1 MRLSAGMFGALSRR
15 CSLLFAISL
24 TLSWVPAA
32 DAQNST
38 GRVIGTVTD
47 AQGAVV
53 AKAKVTVTNSG
64 TNVHWETETAADGT
78 YQILDLPIGDYTV
91 TVELAGFTKVVTQPQ
106 ALTINQSLRIDVALK
121 VGSINETIEVQ
132 SESTQVETVNPTVGG
147 TVTGAPI
154 QDLPLNGRN
163 VLDLALTQPGVTP
176 AQPNT
181 AGAAVGVPSGAY
193 IIAGGRDNA
202 VTYLLDGGDNTSVTY
217 GVPVVNPNPDMVA
230 EFRILDNNYTAEFG
244 RSAGGVISVVTKSG
258 TNQLHG
264 SVFDYLRNDGLDA
277 NTYFNKNNSDPALN
291 NPRPILKR
299 NQFGATLG
307 GPIIRDRAFFFF
319 GYQGQRQNS
328 VTVGSVLPVYT
339 PAELMG
345 NFSQAANGGPDPGV
359 ACFLAG
365 TQPSGPLAISNCNSG
380 ANPTTGALIP
390 ALPHPYFQ
398 PDPSLAAQAIMDP
411 TTIDPVAQAYI
422 SNNLIPTSARG
433 LLTPNG
439 KAYDNNDEYTLKLD
453 DNASEKDHFT
463 LTLDKFHN
471 PQEYPFVPNLAPN
484 IPGFPGLD
492 TFSDYF
498 GSVAYAR
505 LFSTVT
511 INEFHITA
519 QRNDNRL
526 NYPGI
531 SLPGP
536 SQLGAAITP
545 DQTTGPPQL
554 LFNGGPQIGFNLNG
568 PAHYTDTTYMLGD
581 TFTKTH
587 GRHSIKV
594 GGSLGIVQNNAFFA
608 YAVDGQFFFYG
619 GTTRNEY
626 ADFLLGAPDY
636 FDQYPKGFSAVRSHQ
651 HSAFVQDEWRATSR
665 LVLTIGLRYEYSTPK
680 WDPEH
685 RNYMVI
691 PGAQS
696 AKFPNAPLGLL
707 FPGDPGAPP
716 QGVNFP
722 DRDNWAPR
730 FGFAWDPF
738 GKGKTSIRG
747 GAGVFYDVLLAQDNQ
762 YQNGTP
768 PFYSA
773 GSFCSNPLSVFCG
786 GPETD
791 PGPGPY
797 TFLSDPYGTAGYI
810 NPFPSKPPT
819 PSLNFATA
827 GFLPFGPA
835 SVFIDPHLK
844 TPYIYQYNL
853 NVQQQLGTGVVAEV
867 GYVGSSSRK
876 LVAEYDG
883 DPFIVGTTN
892 RPLNLQPGLQSQ
904 YPGCSSDPYAC
915 AYAQMPATFGNAAN
929 ANYNGLLSS
938 VTKST
943 GDWHALGK
951 TFFTVSYT
959 WSHIINDADGFVRN
973 SNAVPAYDHGLLRA
987 SGDSDIR
994 QRFALSGGWELPFAH
1009 AFATAPRALTTGW
1022 NLYPIFFA
1030 QTGVPMDV
1038 VSGLAVDGITPGP
1051 SGTGEQNLVRP
1062 AWAGGSPHVVDPH
1075 QVQTFTVDGIPI
1087 AGHFAFDPSGL
1098 SLPACYFSSAPP
1110 GTADGCPSATFGTL
1124 PRNFFRAPGRV
1135 NLDLSLEKRTR
1146 LSERVDMIFRAEFF
1160 NILNHTEWQSPTVSS
1175 PLNSSTPQVGEILST
1190 FDQRI
1195 GQLALRFTF

>member
-1 MRLSAGMFGALSRR
+1 MKSGSTAFVAWQRIG
-15 CSLLFAISL
+15 LLFLSVWSL
-24 TLSWVPAA
+24 VALAAPAR
-32 DAQNST
+32 AQNST

-53 AKAKVTVTNSG
+53 AKAKVTVTRTA
-64 TNVHWETETAADGT
+64 TNIHWETATSADGT
-78 YQILDLPIGDYTV
+78 YQVLDLPIGDYTV
-91 TVELAGFTKVVTQPQ
+91 TVELRGFAKLVTQPQ
-106 ALTINQSLRIDVALK
+106 TLTINQSLRIDLALK
-121 VGSINETIEVQ
+121 VGGINEVIEVH

-181 AGAAVGVPSGAY
+181 AGAAVGVPSGDY

-217 GVPVVNPNPDMVA
+217 GVPVVNPNPDAVA
-230 EFRILDNNYTAEFG
+230 EFRILANNYTAEFG

-258 TNQLHG
+258 TNLIHG
-264 SVFDYLRNDGLDA
+264 SVFDYLRNDALNA
-277 NTYFNKNNSDPALN
+277 NTFFNNEAGLA
-291 NPRPILKR
+291 RPILKR
-299 NQFGATLG
+299 NQFGGTIG
-307 GPIIRDRAFFFF
+307 GPIVKDRAFFFF

-328 VTVGSVLPVYT
+328 ITVGSVLPVYT

-345 NFSQAANGGPDPGV
+345 NFSQAVNGAPDPGV
-359 ACFLAG
+359 AAFLA
-365 TQPSGPLAISNCNSG
+365 S
-380 ANPTTGALIP
+380 
-390 ALPHPYFQ
+390 HPYFQ
-398 PDPSLAAQAIMDP
+398 SPSNPPSSAIMDP
-411 TTIDPVAQAYI
+411 AKIDPVAQAYI
-422 SNNLIPTSARG
+422 KNNLIPSSSSG

-439 KAYDNNDEYTLKLD
+439 KAYDNRDEYTLKLD
-453 DNASEKDHFT
+453 GNASEKDHFT

-484 IPGFPGLD
+484 IAGFPGLD

-498 GSVAYAR
+498 GSLAYTR
-505 LFSTVT
+505 LFSTST
-511 INEFHITA
+511 INEFHVTA

-526 NYPGI
+526 NYPAI
-531 SLPGP
+531 TLPGP
-536 SQLGAAITP
+536 SQLGAVGITP

-554 LFNGGPQIGFNLNG
+554 LFNGGMQIGFNLNG
-568 PAHYTDTTYMLGD
+568 PAHYTDTTYMFAD
-581 TFTKTH
+581 TFTRTV
-587 GRHSIKV
+587 GRHTWKA

-608 YAVDGQFFFYG
+608 YAVDGQYYFYG
-619 GTTRNEY
+619 GTTGNEF

-636 FDQYPKGFSAVRSHQ
+636 FDQYPKGLSAVRSHQ
-651 HSAFVQDEWRATSR
+651 YSAFVQDEWRVSPR
-665 LVLTIGLRYEYSTPK
+665 MILTLGLRYEYSTPK

-685 RNYMVI
+685 RNYMIV
-691 PGAQS
+691 PGKQS
-696 AKFPNAPLGLL
+696 VKFPNAPLGLL

-730 FGFAWDPF
+730 FGFAWDPL
-738 GKGKTSIRG
+738 GSGKTSVRG

-786 GPETD
+786 GTESD

-797 TFLSDPYGTAGYI
+797 TFLSNPYGTAGYI

-819 PSLNFATA
+819 SSLNFANA

-844 TPYIYQYNL
+844 TPYLYQYNL
-853 NVQQQLGTGVVAEV
+853 SVQQQLGSRLIAEL
-867 GYVGSSSRK
+867 GYVGSSSHG

-904 YPGCSSDPYAC
+904 YPGCSSSPYAC
-915 AYAQMPATFGNAAN
+915 AYAQMPATFGNAVN
-929 ANYNGLLSS
+929 ANYNGLLTSLTRS
-938 VTKST
+938 MGEWRSI
-943 GDWHALGK
+943 GN
-951 TFFTVSYT
+951 TFFTLSYT

-973 SNAVPAYDHGLLRA
+973 SYAVPAYDHGLLRA

-994 QRFALSGGWELPFAH
+994 QRLALSGGWELPLAR
-1009 AFATAPRALTTGW
+1009 AFASAPKALTSGW

-1038 VSGLAVDGITPGP
+1038 LSGLAVDGITPGP

-1062 AWAGGSPHVVDPH
+1062 DWAGGPPHSLDPH
-1075 QVQTFTVDGIPI
+1075 QIRTFTVNTLFGPI
-1087 AGHFAFDPSGL
+1087 QEQGHFAFDPTGF
-1098 SLPACYFSSAPP
+1098 SLPACYSSSAPP
-1110 GTADGCPSATFGTL
+1110 GTAGGCPSATFGTL

-1135 NLDLSLEKRTR
+1135 NLDLSLEKRTP
-1146 LSERVDMIFRAEFF
+1146 LTERVEMVFRAEFF
-1160 NILNHTEWQSPTVSS
+1160 NILNHTQWQSPVVSA
-1175 PLNSSTPQVGEILST
+1175 PLNSSTPQVGQILST

-1195 GQLALRFTF
+1195 GQVALRFTF